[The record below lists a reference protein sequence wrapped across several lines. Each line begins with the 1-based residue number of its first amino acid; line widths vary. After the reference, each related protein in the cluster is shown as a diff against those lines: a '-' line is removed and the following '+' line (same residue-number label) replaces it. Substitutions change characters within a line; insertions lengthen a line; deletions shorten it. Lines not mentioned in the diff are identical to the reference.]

1 MLEESKLRLPKCFS
15 TASQTLLARNMAAMQ
30 NEAPDS
36 EFPAGNKAPAM
47 QEATP
52 AHISKTTHIPRGK
65 IALGLLVWEMQLYAS
80 WDNSL
85 ESDKN
90 SQWENK

>member
-1 MLEESKLRLPKCFS
+1 
-15 TASQTLLARNMAAMQ
+15 MQ

-47 QEATP
+47 QETTP

-80 WDNSL
+80 WDDSL

>member
-80 WDNSL
+80 WDDSL